1 MKDKKLPIGL
11 GNTCTEIARKMGVTT
26 AAVSTWKRRGRI
38 PPARVAEFC
47 KLTGARPEDVNPIF
61 KGFRL

>member
-1 MKDKKLPIGL
+1 MKNKKLPIGL
-11 GNTCTEIARKMGVTT
+11 GNTCTEIARAMGVSK
-26 AAVSTWKRRGRI
+26 AAVSIWKRKGRI

-47 KLTGARPEDVNPIF
+47 KLTGARPEDVSPIF